1 MGESMTDTN
10 ATKDGYAANYDSDAE
25 TLVVASWVA
34 MVLLV
39 IFFGAGSLF
48 AYFHMNAEIY
58 RTNRVYSVDAP
69 ALNALRQKEQL
80 HLAGTPVQANGKAIP
95 VSDAMAKIVQE
106 GMSK

>member
-10 ATKDGYAANYDSDAE
+10 AREDGYAANYDSDAE
-25 TLVVASWVA
+25 ILVVATWVTT
-34 MVLLV
+34 VLLV

-48 AYFHMNAEIY
+48 AYFHMNAEAY
-58 RTNRVYSVDAP
+58 RTNRVYSADVP
-69 ALNALRQKEQL
+69 ALNALREKEQL
-80 HLAGTPVQANGKAIP
+80 HLAGAPVQANGKAIP